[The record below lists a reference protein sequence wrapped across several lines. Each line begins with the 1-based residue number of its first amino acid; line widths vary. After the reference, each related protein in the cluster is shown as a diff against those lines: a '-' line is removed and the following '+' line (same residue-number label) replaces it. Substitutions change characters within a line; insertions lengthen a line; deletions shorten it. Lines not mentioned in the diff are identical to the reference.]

1 MAKAPRPDLVGA
13 SETSIA
19 VQRHHH
25 TTTRVTFH
33 QPARQAV
40 LARVGT
46 SRPVNAFL
54 NLENVTGS
62 GLHGSYEVYVDV
74 PQTDATPAGH
84 KPLLAGHLSTFGVR
98 AASMADGPHA
108 GSGNTTV
115 LDVTKQIHALHSEHG
130 WDGQHLDVTLV
141 PKIVGSQKP
150 DQTPS
155 DLKIGRVSV
164 YYS

>member
-1 MAKAPRPDLVGA
+1 MAKSPRPDLVGA
-13 SETSIA
+13 SELSVA
-19 VQRHHH
+19 VHRHHH
-25 TTTRVTFH
+25 TRTRVTFH

-46 SRPVNAFL
+46 SRPVNAYL
-54 NLENVTGS
+54 NIENVTGS

-74 PQTDATPAGH
+74 PQTGAAPPDH
-84 KPLLAGHLSTFGVR
+84 KPILAGHLSTFGVK
-98 AASMADGPHA
+98 AASRPDGAHA
-108 GSGNTTV
+108 GSGITTV
-115 LDVTKQIHALHSEHG
+115 LDVTSQIQALHNEHG

-150 DQTPS
+150 DETPS

>member
-1 MAKAPRPDLVGA
+1 MARAPRPDLVGA
-13 SETSIA
+13 SDLSIA
-19 VQRHHH
+19 VNRRHH
-25 TTTRVTFH
+25 TTARVTFH

-46 SRPVNAFL
+46 SRPVNAYL
-54 NLENVTGS
+54 NIENVTGS

-74 PQTDATPAGH
+74 PRSGAVSAEH
-84 KPLLAGHLSTFGVR
+84 RPLLAGHLSTFGVK
-98 AASMADGPHA
+98 AASRADGAHA
-108 GSGNTTV
+108 GSGITTV
-115 LDVTKQIHALHSEHG
+115 LDISRLMRDLHDAPG

-141 PKIVGSQKP
+141 PKVVGSQKP
-150 DQTPS
+150 DETPS

>member
-1 MAKAPRPDLVGA
+1 MARAPRPDLVGA
-13 SETSIA
+13 SDPSIP
-19 VQRHHH
+19 VHRHHH

-54 NLENVTGS
+54 NIENVTGS

-74 PQTDATPAGH
+74 PRSGSASAEDQPM
-84 KPLLAGHLSTFGVR
+84 LAGHLSTFGVK
-98 AASMADGPHA
+98 AASRADGAHA
-108 GSGNTTV
+108 GSGITTV
-115 LDVTKQIHALHSEHG
+115 LDITKLMHGLHNTPG

-141 PKIVGSQKP
+141 PKVVGSQKP

>member
-1 MAKAPRPDLVGA
+1 MAHQPRPDLVGA
-13 SETSIA
+13 SELSIA
-19 VQRHHH
+19 LPRHRT

-40 LARVGT
+40 LARVGNT
-46 SRPVNAFL
+46 RPVNAFL
-54 NLENVTGS
+54 NIENVTGS

-74 PQTDATPAGH
+74 PSAGAPAADH

-98 AASMADGPHA
+98 AASRADGPHG
-108 GSGNTTV
+108 GSGITTV
-115 LDVTKQIHALHSEHG
+115 LDVTPLIHTLHSEKG

-141 PKIVGSQKP
+141 PKVVGSQAP
-150 DQTPS
+150 DETPS
-155 DLKIGRVSV
+155 DLKIGRVSI